1 MNLSAKIDLENRI
14 FARAARLSAPVDG
27 VRGCLSAPAD
37 DAYLQSLISVYN
49 RFFADENRAFLPEED
64 SSLTWR
70 YFRQERRFLPFLCPI
85 KGVPFFA
92 CDFKANLFFLQ
103 N

>member
-14 FARAARLSAPVDG
+14 FARAARLSVPVDG
-27 VRGCLSAPAD
+27 VRGRLSSPAD
-37 DAYLQSLISVYN
+37 EAHLQSLISVYN
-49 RFFADENRAFLPEED
+49 RFFADENRALFPEED

-70 YFRQERRFLPFLCPI
+70 YFKQERRFLPFLCPI

-92 CDFKANLFFLQ
+92 CDFNANLFFLQ

>member
-14 FARAARLSAPVDG
+14 FARAARLSVPVDG
-27 VRGCLSAPAD
+27 VRGRVSSPAD
-37 DAYLQSLISVYN
+37 EAHLQSLISVYN
-49 RFFADENRAFLPEED
+49 RFFADENRALFPEED

-70 YFRQERRFLPFLCPI
+70 YFKQERRFLPFLCPI

-92 CDFKANLFFLQ
+92 SDFKANLFYLQ

>member
-27 VRGCLSAPAD
+27 VRGRLSSPAD
-37 DAYLQSLISVYN
+37 DAYLQALLNVYN
-49 RFFADENRAFLPEED
+49 RFFLDENRVLFLEEEP
-64 SSLTWR
+64 SLTWR
-70 YFRQERRFLPFLCPI
+70 YFKQERRFLPFLCPI

>member
-14 FARAARLSAPVDG
+14 FARAARLSVPVDG
-27 VRGCLSAPAD
+27 VRGRLSSPAD
-37 DAYLQSLISVYN
+37 EAHLQSLISVYN
-49 RFFADENRAFLPEED
+49 RFFADENRALFPEED

-70 YFRQERRFLPFLCPI
+70 YFKQERRFLPFLCPI
-85 KGVPFFA
+85 KGGPVFA
-92 CDFKANLFFLQ
+92 SDFKANLFYLQ